1 MAQESATDRLKG
13 QIIQRQKAT
22 DEVVL
27 EGELAALPATRT
39 EANLVQMQSTLKNM
53 LPATMSP
60 EKAVKL
66 VNNTIQLL
74 RKTPRLAECGDTIMG
89 GVLTCSQLGLE
100 LGVDALGEAYLLP
113 MRNYKTKRT
122 EATLIIGYK
131 GYRKLA
137 WQSGVIMSISREIVY
152 KEDVFNMTRGT
163 KPEII
168 HIASD
173 EERKNVRGYYAVVF
187 LTNGGNIPKYMS
199 LREAQQHR
207 DAYAMAKNS
216 NGVVGPW
223 KDNFN
228 EMALKTV
235 LLKALRD
242 SPQSI
247 EDKLGIAAKVD
258 GSVRYDVT
266 EVQDAGQLLNV
277 AELGN
282 AFDQISAS
290 TQPPPEEE
298 RAAPAG
304 AGTKR
309 LDPEKRAQHQPQQN
323 APAPQDPHD
332 MTPEQY
338 RADMIQRIYQMCEA
352 QGEEDVMLM
361 AESITT
367 VSHTSLDE
375 YTSHELNN
383 IVTSLATGTVPQG

>member
-1 MAQESATDRLKG
+1 MPQESATDRLKG
-13 QIIQRQKAT
+13 QIQQRQRAT
-22 DEVVL
+22 EEVVL
-27 EGELAALPATRT
+27 EGELAALPASRT

-53 LPATMSP
+53 LPHTMSP

-74 RKTPRLAECGDTIMG
+74 RKTPKLAECGDTIMG

-113 MRNYKTKRT
+113 MRNWKTKRS

-137 WQSGVIMSISREIVY
+137 WQSGVIKSISREIVY
-152 KEDVFNMTRGT
+152 QEDVFQMTRGT
-163 KPEII
+163 SPEIT

-173 EERKNVRGYYAVVF
+173 GPRTTVRGYYAVVF

-199 LREAQQHR
+199 LLEAQQHR
-207 DAYAMAKNS
+207 DAYAMAKNA

-247 EDKLGIAAKVD
+247 EDKLGIAAKMD

-277 AELGN
+277 AELGS

-290 TQPPPEEE
+290 TQPPPEENTAPPTAGKKKMDPAKRE
-298 RAAPAG
+298 QHVPEQDAPPAEAPAQ
-304 AGTKR
+304 
-309 LDPEKRAQHQPQQN
+309 D
-323 APAPQDPHD
+323 APVTDRQFIANWCQ
-332 MTPEQY
+332 
-338 RADMIQRIYQMCEA
+338 AN
-352 QGEEDVMLM
+352 GEDV
-361 AESITT
+361 AEVLVAVLG
-367 VSHTSLDE
+367 VSYDKVTDYSDAEIKEAADSLRA
-375 YTSHELNN
+375 SSAN
-383 IVTSLATGTVPQG
+383 G

>member
-1 MAQESATDRLKG
+1 MPQETATDRLKG
-13 QIIQRQKAT
+13 QIAQRQKAT
-22 DEVVL
+22 EEVVL
-27 EGELAALPATRT
+27 EGELAALPASRT

-113 MRNYKTKRT
+113 MRNYKTKRS

-137 WQSGVIMSISREIVY
+137 WQSGVIKSISREIVY
-152 KEDVFNMTRGT
+152 HEDVFNITYGT
-163 KPEII
+163 NPGIT
-168 HIASD
+168 HIPADGDRTS
-173 EERKNVRGYYAVVF
+173 VRGYYAVVF
-187 LTNGGNIPKYMS
+187 LTNGGNIAKWMS
-199 LREAQQHR
+199 LKEAQQHR

-277 AELGN
+277 AELGS

-290 TQPPPEEE
+290 TQPVEQENTAPPTAG
-298 RAAPAG
+298 RKKMDPA
-304 AGTKR
+304 KR
-309 LDPEKRAQHQPQQN
+309 EQHQPQDTPPVED
-323 APAPQDPHD
+323 APPAEPQTDAQFIAQWCQANGED
-332 MTPEQY
+332 IAETLVAVLGVTYDKVTDYSKAELKEAADNL
-338 RADMIQRIYQMCEA
+338 RASSEN
-352 QGEEDVMLM
+352 G
-361 AESITT
+361 
-367 VSHTSLDE
+367 
-375 YTSHELNN
+375 
-383 IVTSLATGTVPQG
+383 